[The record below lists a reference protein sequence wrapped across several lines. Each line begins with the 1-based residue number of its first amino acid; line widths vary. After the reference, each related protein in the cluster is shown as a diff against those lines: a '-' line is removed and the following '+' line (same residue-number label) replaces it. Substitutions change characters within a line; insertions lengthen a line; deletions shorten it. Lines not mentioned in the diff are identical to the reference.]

1 MRRQRDGA
9 APVPPLLGR
18 RWVLPWWLER
28 QVDPESP
35 AYTAGQYAER
45 NLVGHSWTRLGAL
58 DGRGWALVD
67 PRGLVSLGA
76 GRGSLDWWVRTGD
89 GWVFPSRQAT
99 VRQHLL
105 DDAPVVATRIRVA
118 GGEIEQRVA
127 VARPP
132 RGGMDAAVVE
142 IENHTGTPVAIALA
156 VRPYDVVGVSR
167 IAEIAY
173 SADRCTVDLDGWPS
187 IRFPRPP
194 GHIVAA
200 TGADG
205 DVVAFLDLPHG
216 SPSTLTR
223 PLGCPD
229 GLTQAA
235 FVFPL
240 VHGSALRVVVAPP
253 EPPPT
258 GRRRRRRRRTGELP
272 EPDAMATAAQVA
284 SGWRSH
290 ASRGSRWVLP
300 PGPLASAVHS
310 ARCQILLAD
319 RAAPWPGLGLSL
331 GALDL
336 LGRFDEVRPTLA
348 ALPELQRPDGSLLV
362 EDGDRVTDVTGAAI
376 AALGQHWRLTRDR
389 RLVTDLSS
397 AVAGAADSIERN
409 RRIAAA
415 ADPPTK
421 GLVRTAGAEE
431 LFVANGWLLRA
442 LTDASTLLAAA
453 QEGSAASAARRAA
466 AELRVDLVSG
476 MERVRAGATGPVPP
490 GPVAQMDERLIE
502 IAQLVWPIGVLP
514 GNHPLVVG
522 TLDVVRANSIHAG
535 GYHATRSPRG
545 WHSLRTVVLGM
556 AELSAGDRRALDRLR
571 WLVDVAAPA
580 GVWPSIVHPRLRSGV
595 AGGHDPFV
603 TAAFLTM
610 VRHLLV
616 TERTEAGNSLA
627 LLTCLPLEWVGHGIE
642 VHDAPTAS
650 GRLSFAVR
658 WHGERPALLW
668 ELHPHP
674 GGPGRVTLTAPGLDP
689 GWSSTAAKGEAL
701 LAPWPAG
708 GSETIGSSGGADEPS
723 GPTTSPPGDHRK
735 DPALGPDGSFS

>member
-1 MRRQRDGA
+1 
-9 APVPPLLGR
+9 
-18 RWVLPWWLER
+18 VLPWWLER

-35 AYTAGQYAER
+35 AYTAGLYAER

-58 DGRGWALVD
+58 DGKGWALTD
-67 PRGLVSLGA
+67 PRGLVSLGS
-76 GRGSLDWWVRTGD
+76 GRGSLDWWVRTAD

-105 DDAPVVATRIRVA
+105 EDAPVVVTRIRVA
-118 GGEIEQRVA
+118 GGEIEHRVA
-127 VARPP
+127 VARPLH
-132 RGGMDAAVVE
+132 GGMDAAIVE
-142 IENHTGTPVAIALA
+142 IENRTATPVAIALA

-167 IAEIAY
+167 VAEIAY
-173 SADRCTVDLDGWPS
+173 SGDHCTVDLDGWPS

-205 DVVAFLDLPHG
+205 DVAAFLDQPRSG
-216 SPSTLTR
+216 PSTLER
-223 PLGCPD
+223 PLSCAD
-229 GLTQAA
+229 GLAQAA
-235 FVFPL
+235 FVFPV

-253 EPPPT
+253 EPPAS
-258 GRRRRRRRRTGELP
+258 GRRRRRRRRSGELP
-272 EPDAMATAAQVA
+272 DPEAMATTLQVA
-284 SGWRSH
+284 MGWRTH
-290 ASRGSRWVLP
+290 ASRGARWLLP
-300 PGPLASAVHS
+300 AGPLASAVHS

-319 RAAPWPGLGLSL
+319 RAAPWPGRGLSL

-336 LGRFDEVRPTLA
+336 LGLFEEVRPTLA
-348 ALPELQRPDGSLLV
+348 MLPELQSPDGSLLV
-362 EDGDRVTDVTGAAI
+362 DDGERVTDVTGPAI

-415 ADPPTK
+415 ADPPHQ
-421 GLVRTAGAEE
+421 GLVRTGGAEE
-431 LFVANGWLLRA
+431 VFVANGWLLRA
-442 LTDASTLLAAA
+442 LTDAGALLAAA
-453 QEGSAASAARRAA
+453 QEGSAATAARRAA

-476 MERVRAGATGPVPP
+476 MERARTGAAGPVPP
-490 GPVAQMDERLIE
+490 GPVVQVDERLIE

-514 GNHPLVVG
+514 GNHPLVAG

-535 GYHATRSPRG
+535 AYHAARSPRG
-545 WHSLRTVVLGM
+545 WHSLRTIVLGM

-571 WLVDVAAPA
+571 WLVEVAAPN
-580 GVWPSIVHPRLRSGV
+580 GVWPSIVHPRLRTGV

-603 TAAFLTM
+603 TAAFLSM

-627 LLTCLPLEWVGHGIE
+627 LLTCLPPEWAGQGIE

-650 GRLSFAVR
+650 GRLSYAVR
-658 WHGERPALLW
+658 WHDDRPALLW
-668 ELHPHP
+668 ELRPHP

-689 GWSSTAAKGEAL
+689 RWSSTSAQGEAL
-701 LAPWPAG
+701 LAAWPPRG
-708 GSETIGSSGGADEPS
+708 GETAGSSDAGDEPS
-723 GPTTSPPGDHRK
+723 GPTTSPSGDHRK